1 MKRKVLLALSLCFT
15 LAMLNISAQVKPSP
29 VNLKHLWD
37 FETGDVK
44 DKVGDADGIL
54 YKDAE
59 IGGGKLKLLGT
70 DAQAGYVELFA
81 DVIQINTFPEITLEI
96 WATAN
101 AVEINNPNMLVY
113 FGTTQGTLGYDYLLY
128 TPSRRFAGDP
138 ETRVGVST
146 GTWNAEDG
154 ITYMSLGDEQLHH
167 HVVTWKD
174 SLVILY
180 VDGDSVGSS
189 TPDSADTQNWY
200 HIGTTLSNDSAFIG
214 KGGYS
219 SDPTWK
225 GTVDLMSLWDKALSP
240 DEIQWLFEA
249 GEKRGPIVAD
259 GIDAVTALQSVKIY
273 SLNNRLFIKNVPDYL
288 TTISVT
294 LYNITGSIV
303 YQNND
308 FQNGA
313 YLSMKQGVYIVK
325 VESQEANF
333 VQKVV
338 IK

>member
-1 MKRKVLLALSLCFT
+1 MKKKLLLALTLCFT

-37 FETGDVK
+37 FESGSAN
-44 DKVGDADGIL
+44 DKIGDADGIL
-54 YKDAE
+54 KKDAE
-59 IGGGKLKLLGT
+59 IGGGQLKLLGT
-70 DAQAGYVELFA
+70 DAQAGYVELYA

-101 AVEINNPNMLVY
+101 AVEINNPNMLVC
-113 FGTTQGTLGYDYLLY
+113 FGATQGTLGFDYFFY
-128 TPSRRFAGDP
+128 TPSRRFTGDP
-138 ETRVGVST
+138 ETRVGVSV
-146 GTWNAEDG
+146 GTYNAEDG
-154 ITYMSLGDEQLHH
+154 ITYTTLDDEQLHH

-174 SLVILY
+174 SLVVLY

-189 TPDSADTQNWY
+189 TLDSANTQNWF

-225 GTVDLMSLWDKALSP
+225 GTVDLVSLWDKALSY
-240 DEIQWLFEA
+240 DEIKWLFEA
-249 GEKRGPIVAD
+249 GENRGPIVVD
-259 GIDAVTALQSVKIY
+259 GIDALSGLQSVKIY
-273 SLNNRLFIKNVPDYL
+273 SINNRLFIQNVPDNL
-288 TTISVT
+288 TTISVS
-294 LYNITGSIV
+294 LYNIAGSIV

-313 YLSMKQGVYIVK
+313 YLNLKQGVYLVK
-325 VESQEANF
+325 VESQEANS